1 MKTQSNSLPALPIEE
16 AALQAIAQKMGAQI
30 SHVVYAGLV
39 DFLILFREEIKQTKT
54 DVAVMSTTSTTP
66 IDETPPKPKNYKP
79 FLTAGEIAKILGISK
94 AKAYRLIQQKKI
106 RSISIDKTVRVRW
119 EDWEAFVQKHLA
131 GEAGCWSRVNA
142 V

>member
-39 DFLILFREEIKQTKT
+39 DFLILLRGEIKQSGKE
-54 DVAVMSTTSTTP
+54 VAAHSMIPAASVP
-66 IDETPPKPKNYKP
+66 EYDAPEPVQYKP
-79 FLTAGEIAKILGISK
+79 FLTAGDIAKMLGISK
-94 AKAYRLIQQKKI
+94 AKAYRLIQQKEI

-119 EDWEAFVQKHLA
+119 EDWEAFVQKHLV
-131 GEAGCWSRVNA
+131 G
-142 V
+142 